1 MASEIC
7 QDSAHISQNRSFA
20 SFTFPSK
27 NTNPRSR
34 ALRSFLQPYHILKDL
49 IAKGRGRKDRLQ
61 AFISFLF
68 PACVLAV
75 VQATGAGGSPVG
87 WCLLRGQGAVVRGSG
102 QRLNLGSCPGP
113 ATEDLPLQCRT
124 SLGRVQVTRTNW
136 EHLFPAPSSESS
148 RGSLKLAI
156 AQVFTSW
163 KSAKSTNQDPTA
175 NPFKRAA
182 RYACTCARWSVCA
195 RPSCACSH
203 LRAFV
208 GSAVGPPRQTLELEP
223 SGACGD
229 GKGL

>member
-1 MASEIC
+1 MHSGCGPSHWCGALARGLV
-7 QDSAHISQNRSFA
+7 SAKR
-20 SFTFPSK
+20 TG
-27 NTNPRSR
+27 SR
-34 ALRSFLQPYHILKDL
+34 
-49 IAKGRGRKDRLQ
+49 
-61 AFISFLF
+61 
-68 PACVLAV
+68 
-75 VQATGAGGSPVG
+75 GARQWAG
-87 WCLLRGQGAVVRGSG
+87 
-102 QRLNLGSCPGP
+102 LNLGSCPGP

-124 SLGRVQVTRTNW
+124 SLGRVQVTRANW

-156 AQVFTSW
+156 VQVFTPW

-182 RYACTCARWSVCA
+182 RYACTSAWWSVCA
-195 RPSCACSH
+195 RPSCARSH

-208 GSAVGPPRQTLELEP
+208 GSAVGPPLQTLELEP